1 MKKLRILIVLSFIIS
16 CLMILAC
23 CGTKKVD
30 TPTNFKVDEATL
42 SLSWD
47 SVKDSRGYKI
57 LVNKEEYVS
66 KAPSYPLD
74 PLVPGEYVIEVQ
86 AISDNEELED
96 SDWATFE
103 YTREVE
109 SGLSYSL
116 INNNTEYEVKGLGS
130 ASGDVVI
137 DDYYRGKPVTKIG
150 DMAFANKSKEVRSVT
165 LGKYIRS
172 IGSRAFYNCSLM
184 EGINFGEAPVTEIG
198 AYAFQY
204 CRTLTSVTLP
214 KNLKEVSNSA
224 FAYCR
229 SLETIVLPDGLTSIG
244 LSAFANCDK
253 LDNVVIPDEVT
264 SIGEYAFAENVS
276 MKTVTIGNGVEVV
289 PKYAFLNCSAL
300 TSISFGSGVKTIDEY
315 AFSGCVTLPAI
326 ALPNSVETIGK
337 GAFINCALLASIDL
351 SDNLTSIG
359 AGAFENTFAWLVLPG
374 ILSVDGWII
383 GYNANLGVP
392 TEVTIPEG
400 TIGIADRAF
409 YKVDEKWT
417 TSGWAII
424 FPSSVRYIGSY
435 SFYQCE
441 KLSAVEFGSGLKTVG
456 AYAFA
461 YCKYLNTVSAKEGL
475 EVIDNYA
482 FQACESLAK
491 SGVFTVVD
499 GQVMEAFPSTLKRIG
514 TYAFEGTMAW
524 NNSIALV
531 IIGDWVVGV
540 SESAAGSM
548 ESVHIDQQASGIRGI
563 ADYAFYGA
571 MALNT
576 VTIPETVKY
585 IGRCAFYGCASLVNV
600 TLPMSLEVIEEFTF
614 YQCSFLSSIYIPQS
628 VKRIGYSAFNKC
640 YALQEVTIPAAVEE
654 IDDFAFYKCNGITS
668 LTFETE
674 NGESSLKSIGNRV
687 FYQCTALT
695 EVVLPNSLTE
705 MGTHVF
711 YKCIALNSV
720 VLGDGLKEISDYTFY
735 GCEALAS
742 VTMSD
747 SIERIGS
754 YAFRDCAAMTSIRLS
769 NSLKDIGRYA
779 FYGCAG
785 LETVKLPDS
794 VTTIH
799 DYAFRNCNGLK
810 GVILSDNITSMGKHV
825 FNGSNNATFYVEYE
839 SKPMDW
845 LGQWNSSRRTIVWG
859 CTLSEDNSYVV
870 SFVKTATSITY
881 PVATNGMAAPTRDG
895 FTFGGWTTTEGST
908 TADYTM
914 ENVKDAPNG
923 TTLYAIWNQN

>member
-1 MKKLRILIVLSFIIS
+1 MKKFRILIVLSFIIS

-23 CGTKKVD
+23 CGTKKVA
-30 TPTNFKVDEATL
+30 TPTNFQVDEATL

-47 SVKDSRGYKI
+47 PVKESRGYKI

-66 KAPSYPLD
+66 KDPSYPLD
-74 PLVPGEYVIEVQ
+74 PLVPGEYTIEVQ

-96 SDWATFE
+96 SDWATFK

-116 INNNTEYEVKGLGS
+116 INNNTEYEVRGLGS

-150 DMAFANKSKEVRSVT
+150 DMAFANKSKEIRTVT
-165 LGKYIRS
+165 LGKYIRT
-172 IGSRAFYNCSLM
+172 IGSRAFYNCALM
-184 EGINFGEAPVTEIG
+184 EGVTLSNSVTEIG
-198 AYAFQY
+198 AYAFQG
-204 CRTLTSVTLP
+204 CRTLTIVTLP
-214 KNLKEVSNSA
+214 KNLKAISNYM

-229 SLETIVLPDGLTSIG
+229 SLETVVMPDGLTAIG
-244 LSAFANCDK
+244 SYAFSNCDK
-253 LDNVVIPDEVT
+253 LNNVVIPDGVT

-276 MKTVTIGNGVEVV
+276 LATVTIGNGVEVV

-315 AFSGCVTLPAI
+315 AFSGCKTLPAV

-337 GAFINCALLASIDL
+337 GAFINCELLTSIDL

-359 AGAFENTFAWLVLPG
+359 AGAFEGTLPWLVLPG
-374 ILSVDGWII
+374 VLSVDGWII
-383 GYNANLGVP
+383 GYNPNFGKP
-392 TEVTIPEG
+392 TEVTIPDG

-409 YKVDEKWT
+409 YQVDEEWT

-456 AYAFA
+456 SYAFA

-540 SESAAGSM
+540 SDSATGSM

-600 TLPMSLEVIEEFTF
+600 TLPMSLEAIEEFTF
-614 YQCSFLSSIYIPQS
+614 YQCSVLSSIYIPQS

-654 IDDFAFYKCNGITS
+654 IDDFAFYKCSGIST
-668 LTFETE
+668 LTFEME
-674 NGESSLKSIGNRV
+674 DGVSSLKSIGNRV

-695 EVVLPNSLTE
+695 EVVLPNSLTK

-720 VLGDGLKEISDYTFY
+720 VLGGNMKEISDYTFY
-735 GCEALAS
+735 GCEALAN

-769 NSLKDIGRYA
+769 NSLKEISRYA
-779 FYGCAG
+779 FYGCDG
-785 LETVKLPDS
+785 LETVKLPNS
-794 VTTIH
+794 LTTVS
-799 DYAFRNCNGLK
+799 DYAFRNCDGLK
-810 GVILSDNITSMGKHV
+810 SVILSTGITSMGKHV
-825 FNGSNNATFYVEYE
+825 FNGSNSATFYIEYE

-845 LGQWNSSRRTIVWG
+845 LGQWNSSRRPVVWG
-859 CTLSEDNSYVV
+859 CTLSDDNSYVV
-870 SFVKTATSITY
+870 SFVKTADSIVN

-895 FTFGGWTTTEGST
+895 YTFGGWATTQGST
-908 TADYTM
+908 AAAYTM
-914 ENVKDAPNG
+914 ENVKDAANG
-923 TTLYAIWNQN
+923 TTLYAIWIQN